1 MVLVSDCYNKLM
13 PSTKFLKITSD
24 EQAIDFI
31 SNKINRA
38 LATNKKVL
46 WLVSGGSFVPI
57 AVSVR
62 NNLKNTTKLT
72 VTLTDERYG
81 PPGHKDSNWQRLL
94 EAGFNFSNIQSYALL
109 NGEKIAETTFNF
121 DSFLKG
127 RFDFHLGTFGMGAD
141 GHTAGILPDSKLS
154 DSQKL
159 AEFYVGPDFERIT
172 VTPKYIASLEQA
184 IVYARG
190 ESKHKAID
198 NYSKALSVE
207 SQPVQILKS
216 IASTIFINDYKGDSF
231 ENYN

>member
-1 MVLVSDCYNKLM
+1 M
-13 PSTKFLKITSD
+13 KITSD
-24 EQAIDFI
+24 DQAIDFI
-31 SNKINRA
+31 SKKINRA
-38 LATNKKVL
+38 LVANKKVL

-57 AVSVR
+57 AVGVR

-81 PPGHKDSNWQRLL
+81 APGHKDSNWQQLI
-94 EAGFNFSNIQSYALL
+94 EAGFDFSNIQSYPVL
-109 NGEKIAETTFNF
+109 NGEKIAETTYNF
-121 DSFLKG
+121 DSFLKTH
-127 RFDFHLGTFGMGAD
+127 FDFILGTFGMGAD
-141 GHTAGILPDSKLS
+141 GHTAGILPDSKLA
-154 DSQKL
+154 DSHKL

-198 NYSKALSVE
+198 NYSKALSIE
-207 SQPVQILKS
+207 SQPIQILKS
-216 IASTIFINDYKGDSF
+216 ITSTIFINDYKGESF